1 MDEGRVTQRVTT
13 VMSLEREHVAKSSQ
27 AQRFEIGYHLN
38 TWDLAGLPLEDAFA
52 FLTGIGFRWFE
63 ALIGNSLGTDFAR
76 RHMTLGDMGPP
87 EFMSDTDLLSRFAL
101 FSRAQEEYGLKLASL
116 YANPEWINP
125 VLWPYE
131 RDSMLAVARFLKGHG
146 ATILVCGGGPPAR
159 DRPHTDAEYRAFAR
173 AMEEIGAQTKRLGI
187 RTVYH
192 PHLDCFIETREQLDR
207 FMAIVDTDL
216 VGLCI
221 DPTHLQISG
230 SDPVDILRTYI
241 DHVDYVHFKDNKAG
255 AEKLHGYDR
264 YLAFCELGA
273 GEVDLPAM
281 TEILLDSG
289 YDGLVV
295 IELDASE
302 KSAEESCRESVE
314 YVTKEL
320 GLSLTLN

>member
-1 MDEGRVTQRVTT
+1 MPATR
-13 VMSLEREHVAKSSQ
+13 Q
-27 AQRFEIGYHLN
+27 AQKFEIGYHLN
-38 TWDLAGLPLEDAFA
+38 TWDLAGAPLEDAFA
-52 FLTGIGFRWFE
+52 FLSGIGFRWFE
-63 ALIGNSLGTDFAR
+63 ALTGDSLSTDFAR
-76 RHMTLGDMGPP
+76 RRMTIGDLGPP
-87 EFMSDTDLLSRFAL
+87 VFLSDTDIFRRFAK
-101 FSRAQEEYGLKLASL
+101 FSRAQEDHGLRLASL

-125 VLWPYE
+125 ELWPYE
-131 RDSMLAVARFLKGHG
+131 RDVLLSVARFLKGHG
-146 ATILVCGGGPPAR
+146 SSILVCGGGMPAR

-173 AMEEIGAQTKRLGI
+173 SMEEIGAETKRLGI

-207 FMAIVDTDL
+207 FMAVVDTNL

-241 DHVDYVHFKDNKAG
+241 EHVDYVHFKDNKAG
-255 AEKLHGYDR
+255 AENLEGYDR

-273 GEVDLPAM
+273 GVVDLPAM
-281 TEILLDSG
+281 TEILLENE
-289 YDGLVV
+289 YDGLVI

-314 YVTKEL
+314 YVTQEL
-320 GLSLTLN
+320 GLRLNLG